1 MYASFPTPLDHGAVR
16 LAVVQPPAVIRA
28 AAYEAADAVARAL
41 PAGVFSSLAWC
52 RGPQTDV
59 LVL

>member
-16 LAVVQPPAVIRA
+16 LAVLQPPVVIRA

-41 PAGVFSSLAWC
+41 PAGVFSSLPWS
-52 RGPQTDV
+52 
-59 LVL
+59 